1 MTLVNEFLTDT
12 VTSSTIP
19 YVQIISPPNVKIP
32 MLQKSDFDMGFFI
45 KKEQAELAGFVPDET
60 WIPCEVPLG
69 NDTEVGFITA
79 NPKFVIIHKSQL
91 EIQNKGENGRWQFL
105 GLGFENGIETSFR
118 QDANAAPKEHRQVVR
133 HLLLFLGK
141 DDQPLHEV
149 PIQWSAK
156 GGLNGALYQETRAL
170 YDQTSKVYFN
180 EARKLCQK
188 ISGTKLSP
196 FALAFVKV
204 DISLTWCK
212 LPDPEKAPFC
222 VPSSIKMPT
231 IDNIGKSMEVE
242 RKDRKIVFHGVALED
257 VMLSKSSPAGKVIV
271 AWHQEYQDF
280 PKPRRNLATFE
291 DVGRFADHQYL
302 PNGEINAS
310 FAGRF
315 VTLPQSLEYV
325 VHTDGM
331 YKASGVI
338 DSNKIIIKSVEP
350 FDDGF
355 SGRGK
360 PAWQKDEEGNFD
372 NDREDY
378 LDENDWD

>member
-1 MTLVNEFLTDT
+1 MTLINEFLTDT

-19 YVQIISPPNVKIP
+19 YVQVISPPNLKIP
-32 MLQKSDFDMGFFI
+32 QLQKGDFDMGIFI
-45 KKEQAELAGFVPDET
+45 KKEQAELAGFTPDET
-60 WIPCEVPLG
+60 WKPCEVPLG
-69 NDTEVGFITA
+69 NDMEVGFITT
-79 NPKFVIIHKSQL
+79 NPKFVIIHKSQV
-91 EIQNKGENGRWQFL
+91 EVYNKNESGRWQYL
-105 GLGFENGIETSFR
+105 GLGYENGVETSFR
-118 QDANAAPKEHRQVVR
+118 QDAKAAPKEYRQVVR

-149 PIQWSAK
+149 PIQWKAK
-156 GGLNGALYQETRAL
+156 GGLNGALYKETGML
-170 YDQTSKVYFN
+170 YNQVSKVYFN
-180 EARKLCQK
+180 DARKAGQK

-204 DISLTWCK
+204 DISLTWCR

-231 IDNIGKSMEVE
+231 IDNVGKSMEVE
-242 RKDRKIVFHGVALED
+242 REDRKIIFHGVALED
-257 VMLSKSSPAGKVIV
+257 VMLSKNSPAGKVITT
-271 AWHQEYQDF
+271 WHQEYQDF

-291 DVGRFADHQYL
+291 DVGTFSDYQYL
-302 PNGEINAS
+302 PNGQINVH
-310 FAGRF
+310 FAGKL
-315 VTLPQSLEYV
+315 VTVPRALEYV

-338 DSNKIIIKSVEP
+338 DNNQIIIKSIEP

-360 PAWQKDEEGNFD
+360 PNWQEESDDEYPDDDFN
-372 NDREDY
+372 
-378 LDENDWD
+378 